1 MNRYDMQD
9 LIIEDEEFKE
19 KKPKKVITLLA
30 LIIIILLVGTVIMKY
45 AIGDEKSQESDN
57 SIKKERNIAKRD
69 NELAPIRDRNIEINP
84 QKNRHNIKDSNLL
97 QEDELSEIIPIK
109 RNKIEEKPKID
120 EAKKIS
126 QTSHITDIIPDN
138 NKVMEKQK
146 VESKKDITISK
157 VTTKNINSIRHNE
170 IAKKS
175 NRVKKSNKKIHKIHK
190 KRVAYHKTNKPSE
203 LFKKRHTTSVTKK
216 VNGIYY
222 IQVGS
227 FSKQP
232 NKKYIENIKKYHYKY
247 KLFKSGGLTKV
258 RIGPYTNYEF
268 AKSKLPTIKKDLGVA
283 GFVVRVK

>member
-1 MNRYDMQD
+1 MQD

-45 AIGDEKSQESDN
+45 AIGDGKSQESDN
-57 SIKKERNIAKRD
+57 SIKKERTIAKSD
-69 NELAPIRDRNIEINP
+69 NELAPIHNRAIEINP
-84 QKNRHNIKDSNLL
+84 QKNRHHQINEKNSNLI
-97 QEDELSEIIPIK
+97 QEDELSELIPI
-109 RNKIEEKPKID
+109 NGQKIEEK
-120 EAKKIS
+120 AKNIEVENKNK
-126 QTSHITDIIPDN
+126 HITDIIQTNDLDKKRVE
-138 NKVMEKQK
+138 NKR
-146 VESKKDITISK
+146 DITLAK
-157 VTTKNINSIRHNE
+157 LATKNE
-170 IAKKS
+170 KS
-175 NRVKKSNKKIHKIHK
+175 TKLKSDKRVKKFDKINKNNKRVHKIHK
-190 KRVAYHKTNKPSE
+190 SSVVSHKSNK
-203 LFKKRHTTSVTKK
+203 LFKKRHTTSADKK
-216 VNGIYY
+216 QVNGIYY

-232 NKKYIENIKKYHYKY
+232 NKKYIENIKKHHYKY